1 MENSDKAEMEGK
13 GRRNVEEDDVYKDDF
28 DMAECLNMNDMMGL
42 DKGVKSGNTSGVLKK
57 LDRIMGNEEFIDKF
71 PHAHAVFLPNLIFD
85 HSPNVMIFPNSLHT
99 KKRAFK
105 FSNFVA
111 DKKEFNPTV
120 MNIWNG
126 VYEDQLKEIQ
136 INIDKRP
143 DSKQIREKESRI
155 LSEYVE
161 AMKVEEKLLFQ
172 KAKIKWLCLG
182 DRNNSYFHKVLKSRN
197 ILLLLTHVL
206 QIVQHNK

>member
-1 MENSDKAEMEGK
+1 
-13 GRRNVEEDDVYKDDF
+13 
-28 DMAECLNMNDMMGL
+28 
-42 DKGVKSGNTSGVLKK
+42 
-57 LDRIMGNEEFIDKF
+57 MGNEEFIDKF
-71 PHAHAVFLPNLIFD
+71 PHAHVVFLPNLIFD

-126 VYEDQLKEIQ
+126 VYEGCHMFRL

-197 ILLLLTHVL
+197 TKSRMN
-206 QIVQHNK
+206 QIIDDQGNIFVGEDVANQFVKHFQVFLGKAVQVQNLDNIESLISKKLAPNVAADMIRAVSDEEIK